1 MACGGDA
8 LAADERAP
16 GAVAIWWLDG
26 DSQVLDYDVTHVQ
39 PTQHGQPALPVPVFD
54 AFRWAWRRCPNRH
67 VRHTG
72 KVGSGGSCTA
82 VHGTSCQ
89 DTGGDSLSLTL
100 KDQPGHEARDACVL
114 DWALLGRSWGGSGRR

>member
-1 MACGGDA
+1 MQAVLPGPSSQASLASMACGGDA

-82 VHGTSCQ
+82 VHGT
-89 DTGGDSLSLTL
+89 TL
-100 KDQPGHEARDACVL
+100 VSPYK
-114 DWALLGRSWGGSGRR
+114 AL